1 MGGPDEQRVG
11 GTKNVGHPY
20 RSMLDSGLSVSTP
33 MGPKAH
39 MTVYWDQDEEGSVQT
54 VRAEGKEHTAL
65 K

>member
-11 GTKNVGHPY
+11 DTTNVGNPH
-20 RSMLDSGLSVSTP
+20 SSKLDSRLSVSTP
-33 MGPKAH
+33 MGPEAH